1 MRKQPWE
8 KPQLIVLVRPVPGD
22 GIAVLQVCKTF
33 TIDGPGN
40 DGFCAIQDSEGCL
53 GVAAS

>member
-1 MRKQPWE
+1 MKRKKWE
-8 KPQLIVLVRPVPGD
+8 RPRIIVLVRPQPGD

-33 TIDGPGN
+33 TDSGPGN
-40 DGFCAIQDSEGCL
+40 EGFCAILDSEGCL